1 MDTGSLII
9 SLISALGTLVS
20 AVFVFLTYKVY
31 KKSLDTRLNVISEI
45 EDEEE
50 ERYDHRFYLRNYE
63 EFLGLE
69 FGGEGFP
76 HEDFHHSK
84 KKWSLNIE
92 NKGDFPATDVKLK
105 YRINIYNTE
114 ITYGID
120 QSDVIDHQE
129 AVFVWSEK
137 EISIQYLPP
146 GGSYSVPLIYLEG
159 KFPRATVEIEYFK
172 CNENSFIKKRVEVDS
187 YEHPSMYF
195 LADSV
200 AHKKFV
206 GIAAFKVKKD
216 VS

>member
-1 MDTGSLII
+1 MDTGSLIA
-9 SLISALGTLVS
+9 LISALGTLVS

-31 KKSLDTRLNVISEI
+31 KKSLDTRLYVISKI

-50 ERYDHRFYLRNYE
+50 QTYDDRFYLRNHE

-114 ITYGID
+114 ITYEID
-120 QSDVIDHQE
+120 QSDVKTQHE
-129 AVFVWSEK
+129 AVFVSSVK
-137 EISIQYLPP
+137 EVHIEYLPP
-146 GGSYSVPLIYLEG
+146 EGSYNVPLIYLEG

-172 CNENSFIKKRVEVDS
+172 CNENSFIKNKVEVGS
-187 YEHPSMYF
+187 YEHPSRYM

-200 AHKKFV
+200 DHKKFV
-206 GIAAFKVKKD
+206 GIADFKVKKD
-216 VS
+216 VG

>member
-1 MDTGSLII
+1 MDTGSLIA
-9 SLISALGTLVS
+9 LISALGSIVS

-31 KKSLDTRLNVISEI
+31 KKSLDTRLYVISKI
-45 EDEEE
+45 QNEEE
-50 ERYDHRFYLRNYE
+50 ATYDHRFNLYNYE
-63 EFLGLE
+63 EFRGLE
-69 FGGEGFP
+69 FEGEGFP

-92 NKGDFPATDVKLK
+92 NTGDFPATDVKLK

-120 QSDVIDHQE
+120 QADVEAHQE
-129 AVFVWSEK
+129 AVFVSSEK
-137 EISIQYLPP
+137 EISIEYLPP
-146 GGSYSVPLIYLEG
+146 EGIYSVPLIYLEG

-172 CNENSFIKKRVEVDS
+172 CNENTFIKNRVEVGS
-187 YEHPSMYF
+187 YEHPGMYM

-216 VS
+216 VG

>member
-1 MDTGSLII
+1 MDTGSLIA
-9 SLISALGTLVS
+9 LISALGTLVS

-31 KKSLDTRLNVISEI
+31 KKSLDTRLYVISKI

-50 ERYDHRFYLRNYE
+50 QTYDDRFYLRNYE
-63 EFLGLE
+63 EFWGLE

-92 NKGDFPATDVKLK
+92 NTGDFPATDVKLK

-120 QSDVIDHQE
+120 QSDVKTQHE
-129 AVFVWSEK
+129 AVFVSSVK
-137 EISIQYLPP
+137 EVHIEYLPP
-146 GGSYSVPLIYLEG
+146 EGRYSVPLIYLEG

-172 CNENSFIKKRVEVDS
+172 CNENSFIKNKVEVGS
-187 YEHPSMYF
+187 YEHPSRYM

-200 AHKKFV
+200 DHKKFV
-206 GIAAFKVKKD
+206 GIADFKVKKD
-216 VS
+216 VG

>member
-1 MDTGSLII
+1 MDTGNLIA
-9 SLISALGTLVS
+9 LISALGTLVS

-31 KKSLDTRLNVISEI
+31 KKSLDTRLHVISKI
-45 EDEEE
+45 ENEEE
-50 ERYDHRFYLRNYE
+50 QTYDHRFYLRNYE
-63 EFLGLE
+63 EFWGLE

-92 NKGDFPATDVKLK
+92 NKGDVPATDVKLK

-120 QSDVIDHQE
+120 QNDVVAQQE
-129 AVFVWSEK
+129 AVYVWGEK
-137 EISIQYLPP
+137 EIRIQYLPP

-159 KFPRATVEIEYFK
+159 EFPRATVEIEYFK
-172 CNENSFIKKRVEVDS
+172 CNENSFIKNRVEVGS
-187 YEHPSMYF
+187 YEHPDMF
-195 LADSV
+195 KLADSV
-200 AHKKFV
+200 DHKKFV

-216 VS
+216 VG